1 MDETK
6 APRDEVMKEACSILD
21 DMAHNLTV
29 GVVRSVAFFLVK
41 VFKSLFSR
49 VYVNKEGI
57 QMVGEASVNV

>member
-1 MDETK
+1 
-6 APRDEVMKEACSILD
+6 MKEACSILD
-21 DMAHNLTV
+21 DMSHDLTV

-49 VYVNKEGI
+49 IYVNKEGI